1 MDKKRLHSRIAYLL
15 RDEFSD
21 TLAAGSVNGTPAIP
35 GPGTR
40 AVTDVANKI
49 SIGSGVLDFATGEAV
64 NDALWLD
71 AVTRLAGKLICYQ
84 ITPADTDGIA
94 GLGVDVN
101 QSGGSTNRL
110 IFAAG
115 GVLQVISNSEA
126 GYNLN
131 SYTATSYK
139 VVVALRTT
147 GMMWFIKGG
156 AFTNWTLI
164 AAMYSGVTTPVYPN
178 VQALGIAAIFSS
190 SFLRVPRS
198 LWLPAPLA
206 SDGMTS
212 LTVTDGAG
220 HAETTGLGSGGA
232 NVPWSAAATW
242 SIAAGLALNTPVALA
257 EMWDAA
263 AAIFTAGTYAWVA
276 YGGNTISND
285 GNALKVEYIDT
296 ANGAVVTLANASD
309 LSADLVVGTWYRL
322 QCDTKVNAG
331 SSVNVRVT
339 TASENTYTEAATD
352 FTTHVITF
360 RATHATTNNFR
371 VTNMAAGEIVW
382 VDNISLKPLT
392 NAELFRPLATSLSAN
407 VVAQVKIAA
416 IPYKATQVGLAVRLD
431 DPTNPT
437 SGIVAYFNNAGSVDC
452 WEFSGA
458 TWTLLFT
465 AAKAF
470 VANDSLQLIVD
481 GANVRLIHLTSAGV
495 ATLIGSTA
503 AASVTTGG
511 YHGLFSTDSGNTLDN
526 FVCYPR
532 GTANEYNLLDKFTR

>member
-1 MDKKRLHSRIAYLL
+1 MDRKRLHSRIAYLL

-40 AVTDVANKI
+40 VVTDVANKI
-49 SIGSGVLDFATGEAV
+49 SIGSGVLDFATGEV
-64 NDALWLD
+64 PNDALWLD

-101 QSGGSTNRL
+101 QLGGSTNRL

-115 GVLQVISNSEA
+115 GSIQVISNSEA
-126 GYNLN
+126 GYNLAA
-131 SYTATSYK
+131 YTATPYK
-139 VVVALRTT
+139 VIAALRAT

-156 AFTNWTLI
+156 AFTDWTLI
-164 AAMYSGVTTPVYPN
+164 AATFSGVTTPVYPN
-178 VQALGIAAIFSS
+178 IQALGVAAIFTS

-212 LTVTDGAG
+212 LTVTDGLG
-220 HAETTGLGSGGA
+220 HTETTGLGSGGA
-232 NVPWSAAATW
+232 NVPWSAAPTW
-242 SIAAGLALNTPVALA
+242 SIAAGVALNTPVALA
-257 EMWDAA
+257 ELWDAA

-285 GNALKVEYIDT
+285 GNALKVEYVDNS
-296 ANGAVVTLANASD
+296 NGAYDSLADASD
-309 LSADLVVGTWYRL
+309 LNADLVVGTWYRL

-331 SSVNVRVT
+331 STVNVRVT
-339 TASENTYTEAATD
+339 TALEYTYAESATD

-360 RATHATTNNFR
+360 LVTHATTNKLR
-371 VTNMAAGEIVW
+371 VTNMAAGEIIW

-392 NAELFRPLATSLSAN
+392 NAELFRPLATSLSAD

-437 SGIVAYFNNAGSVDC
+437 SGIVACFNNATGVTC

-465 AAKAF
+465 ASKDF
-470 VANDSLQLIVD
+470 TANDSLQLIVD

-495 ATLIGSTA
+495 ATLIGST
-503 AASVTTGG
+503 SVATITTGG

-526 FVCYPR
+526 FVVRPR
-532 GTANEYNLLDKFTR
+532 GTGGEYNLLDRWCS